1 MTITP
6 NELLDRVRDLVPA
19 ITERAQKTEE
29 NRAPLDETITDLID
43 SGVLATL
50 TPKEYGGLEFG
61 LDVAADIVRTLSAAC
76 PSTGWVTS
84 FYIGAAW
91 RVNIFTE
98 QAQREVFAD
107 KPYTLTAGTAAPLRQ
122 VEQVDGGFRITGQTA
137 WNSGSIHADWFTFAG
152 LGVDES
158 GNPAPLWFLVPRS
171 EVKIL
176 DTWYI
181 SGMSGTGSNDVA
193 VDEVFVPT
201 YRTGPFALALAGKA
215 PGQLLHANP
224 MYHLPFL
231 PFAMAE
237 VTPVVVGAMR
247 GAADAF
253 VDRTKARQGTLS
265 QEKASGKQAAQM
277 RLGRALAAADAA
289 ETLLHAFFER
299 LTSERPE
306 QAEPLDRAEMKL
318 KAAFITDLCRNSLN
332 DIVRGIGGDG
342 FRTSSPI
349 QRFHRDLSV
358 LGVHAFLD
366 IDTAAETMGRFTL
379 DLPVSDPLL

>member
-6 NELLDRVRDLVPA
+6 NELLNRVRDLVPA
-19 ITERAQKTEE
+19 IAERAQKTEE
-29 NRAPLDETITDLID
+29 NRAPLDETITDLIE

-50 TPKEYGGLEFG
+50 TPKQYGGLEFG

-91 RVNIFTE
+91 RLNIFTE

-107 KPYTLTAGTAAPLRQ
+107 KPYTLTAGTAAPLKQ
-122 VEQVDGGFRITGQTA
+122 VEQVDGGYRITGQTA
-137 WNSGSIHADWFTFAG
+137 WNSGSVHAEWFTFAG
-152 LGVDES
+152 LGTDES

-171 EVKIL
+171 DVKIL

-181 SGMSGTGSNDVA
+181 FGMSGTGSNDVS
-193 VDEVFVPT
+193 VDNVFVPA

-215 PGQLLHANP
+215 PGQLLHDNP

-247 GAADAF
+247 GAAEAF
-253 VDRTKARQGTLS
+253 VERTKARQGTLS

-277 RLGRALAAADAA
+277 RLGRALAAADTA
-289 ETLLHAFFER
+289 ETLLHSFFER

-306 QAEPLDRAEMKL
+306 RAEPFDRAEMKL

-349 QRFHRDLSV
+349 QRFHRDLNV

>member
-1 MTITP
+1 MAITP
-6 NELLDRVRDLVPA
+6 AELMNRVRDLTPA
-19 ITERAQKTEE
+19 IAERAQKTEE
-29 NRAPLDETITDLID
+29 NRAPLDETITDLIE

-50 TPKEYGGLEFG
+50 TPKRYGGHEFG
-61 LDVAADIVRTLSAAC
+61 LEVASEIVRTLSAAC

-98 QAQREVFAD
+98 QAQQEVFAD
-107 KPYTLTAGTAAPLRQ
+107 KPYTLTAGTAAPLKQ
-122 VEQVDGGFRITGQTA
+122 VEKVEGGYRITGQTA
-137 WNSGSIHADWFTFAG
+137 WNSGSVHADWFTFAG
-152 LGVDES
+152 LGTDEA
-158 GNPAPLWFLVPRS
+158 GNPAPLWFLVPRQD
-171 EVKIL
+171 VKIL

-193 VDEVFVPT
+193 VEGVFVPD

-215 PGQLLHANP
+215 PGQLIHENP

-237 VTPVVVGAMR
+237 VTPVVVGATR
-247 GAADAF
+247 GAAEAF
-253 VDRTKARQGTLS
+253 VERTKARQGTLS

-289 ETLLHAFFER
+289 ETLLNGFFAR
-299 LTSERPE
+299 LTSRRPE

-366 IDTAAETMGRFTL
+366 IDTASETMGRFTL
-379 DLPVSDPLL
+379 GLPVSDPLL

>member
-1 MTITP
+1 MDITADQ
-6 NELLDRVRDLVPA
+6 LMSRVNDLVPVLA
-19 ITERAQKTEE
+19 ERAQKTEE

-43 SGVLATL
+43 SGILATL
-50 TPKEYGGLEFG
+50 TPKAYGGLELG
-61 LDVAADIVRTLSAAC
+61 LDVAADIVRAISAVC

-107 KPYTLTAGTAAPLRQ
+107 KPYTLTAGTAAPLRGVQ
-122 VEQVDGGFRITGQTA
+122 KVEGGYRITGQTA
-137 WNSGSIHADWFTFAG
+137 WNSGSAHAEWFTFAG
-152 LGVDES
+152 VSLEEGRP
-158 GNPAPLWFLVPRS
+158 PAPLWFLVPRS
-171 EVKIL
+171 EVEIH

-181 SGMSGTGSNDVA
+181 SGMAGTASNDVS
-193 VDEVFVPT
+193 VEDVFVPD
-201 YRTGPFALALAGKA
+201 YRTGPFDLALAGAA
-215 PGQLLHANP
+215 PGMLLHDNP

-247 GAADAF
+247 GATNAF
-253 VDRTKARQGTLS
+253 IDRTRQRQGTLS
-265 QEKASGKQAAQM
+265 QEKAAGKQAAQM

-289 ETLLHAFFER
+289 ETLLRAFFER
-299 LTSERPE
+299 LTAQRPE
-306 QAEPLDRAEMKL
+306 QSDPQDRAEMKL
-318 KAAFITDLCRNSLN
+318 KAAYMTDLCRNALN

-342 FRTSSPI
+342 FRTASPI

-358 LGVHAFLD
+358 LAVHAFLD
-366 IDTAAETMGRFTL
+366 IDTASETMGRFTL
-379 DLPVSDPLL
+379 DLPVADPLL

>member
-6 NELLDRVRDLVPA
+6 AELMNRVNDLAPVFA
-19 ITERAQKTEE
+19 ERAQKTEE

-43 SGVLATL
+43 TGILSTL
-50 TPKEYGGLEFG
+50 TPKAYGGHEFG
-61 LDVAADIVRTLSAAC
+61 LDVAADIVRAISAAC

-98 QAQREVFAD
+98 QAQREMFAD
-107 KPYTLTAGTAAPLRQ
+107 KPYSLTAGTAAPLKN
-122 VEQVDGGFRITGQTA
+122 VEKVDGGYRITGQTA
-137 WNSGSIHADWFTFAG
+137 WNSGSVHAEWFTFAG
-152 LGVDES
+152 LSFDEGS
-158 GNPAPLWFLVPRS
+158 APRPLWFLVPREDV
-171 EVKIL
+171 EVL
-176 DTWYI
+176 DTWFI

-193 VDEVFVPT
+193 VESVFVPQ
-201 YRTGPFALALAGKA
+201 YRTGPFDLALAGSA
-215 PGQLLHANP
+215 PGMLIHDNP

-253 VDRTKARQGTLS
+253 VDRTRARQGTLS
-265 QEKASGKQAAQM
+265 QEKASGKQGAQI

-299 LTSERPE
+299 LTANRPE
-306 QAEPLDRAEMKL
+306 RSDPRDRGEMKL
-318 KAAFITDLCRNSLN
+318 KAAFLTDLCRTSVNE
-332 DIVRGIGGDG
+332 IVKGIGGDG

-366 IDTAAETMGRFTL
+366 IDTAAETTGRFTL
-379 DLPVSDPLL
+379 DLPVADPLL

>member
-1 MTITP
+1 MDITRT
-6 NELLDRVRDLVPA
+6 ELMDRVHALVPA
-19 ITERAQKTEE
+19 FAERAQKTEE

-43 SGVLATL
+43 SGILATL
-50 TPKEYGGLEFG
+50 TPKEYGGLELG
-61 LDVAADIVRTLSAAC
+61 LDVAAEIVSTISAAC

-107 KPYTLTAGTAAPLRQ
+107 KPYTLTAGTAAPLGQ
-122 VEQVDGGFRITGQTA
+122 VQKVDGGYRITGQTA
-137 WNSGSIHADWFTFAG
+137 WNSGSVHADWFTFAG
-152 LGVDES
+152 VVFEEGS
-158 GNPAPLWFLVPRS
+158 APTPLWFLVPR
-171 EVKIL
+171 EDVKIL

-181 SGMSGTGSNDVA
+181 AGMAGTGSNDVS
-193 VDEVFVPT
+193 VDDVFVPD
-201 YRTGPFALALAGKA
+201 YRTGPFALALAGTA
-215 PGQLLHANP
+215 PGQLIHPNP

-237 VTPVVVGAMR
+237 VTPVVVGALR

-253 VDRTKARQGTLS
+253 VQRTRDRQGTIS

-289 ETLLHAFFER
+289 ETLLNAFFER
-299 LTSERPE
+299 LTAQRPE
-306 QAEPLDRAEMKL
+306 QSDPRDRAEMKL
-318 KAAFITDLCRNSLN
+318 KAAYLADLARNALN
-332 DIVRGIGGDG
+332 DMARGIGGDG
-342 FRTSSPI
+342 YRTSAPI
-349 QRFHRDLSV
+349 QRFFRDLSV
-358 LGVHAFLD
+358 LSVHAFLD
-366 IDTAAETMGRFTL
+366 IDTASETIGRFTL